1 MSMNGFYYS
10 IDNAHIDADDNNKY
24 CVDGWVYSQENKAY
38 ELQVLADGALVEAAI
53 TRHAR
58 PDVLEVLHLQEVKED
73 LGFMI
78 VLEGVLDKIGNA
90 KTLEIYIVSG
100 EERKLILEKAVEEI
114 MNEYNCSIRFNIE
127 RVDMERS
134 NMLIQGWAFDSKDG
148 SSLELELFDDEGKTI
163 KAQIVKVVRSDV
175 NEAYELKTE
184 NCLYGFNVSVPR
196 ESFETKVLCLRFVGG
211 SYYKE
216 YRIDMK
222 AFDARFTTMAKLK
235 KALSNKEENK
245 RILKEGGFRAFYDHI
260 KNELNPNYAEYNTW
274 LKLHSVTKA
283 QLKAQRQT
291 KFAYEPLISIIIP
304 LYNTPLNYLKE
315 LLDSLVN
322 QSYRNIEVCLA
333 DGSTKAEV
341 GEFIRKK
348 YKHDARILYKKLEK
362 NGGIS
367 ENTNEAL
374 KMASGDYIMLSD
386 HDDVVALDAVYEI
399 VKAINKNPET
409 VDVVYTDED
418 KVTMDGKDYFE
429 PHFKPDFGW
438 DYFRSNNYICHIFVA
453 RKSIFD
459 QIGGFRS
466 AYDGAQ
472 DFDLILRCCEL
483 AKEIVHIPKVLYHW
497 RSHPASTAGNPH
509 SKMYAYEAG
518 RKALEQHYERLGME
532 AEVTLTG
539 LFGRYRST
547 FPVKGE
553 PLVSIIIPTK
563 DHIDDLE
570 LCLRSL
576 KEKTSYKNY
585 EVIVV
590 ENNSTEDETF
600 AYYEE
605 MQKKYDK
612 VRLVVWK
619 DFFNYAAINNYA
631 AKFCKGEYLILLN
644 NDIEILTENWIEE
657 MLGYCQRPEVGIVG
671 AKLYY
676 PDDTVQHAG
685 VVIGMGGIAGHVFTG
700 MPKSNYGYQAR
711 SISPQDL
718 SAVTAACMMVKR
730 SVFDE
735 VEGLDERYKVA
746 FNDVDFCMKVRA
758 AGYLVVYTPYA
769 EMYHY
774 ESKSRGKEETPQQI
788 QRFQSEVSL
797 FAEKWADVLEAGDP
811 YYSPNLALDNEN
823 CTLRW

>member
-1 MSMNGFYYS
+1 MNGFYYNL
-10 IDNAHIDADDNNKY
+10 DNARIDAEDNSRY
-24 CVDGWVYSQENKAY
+24 IVDGWVYSQQGKSY
-38 ELQVLADGALVEAAI
+38 EFQVFADGMPVDFIL
-53 TRHAR
+53 TRHTR
-58 PDVLEVLHLQEVKED
+58 PDVIEVLHLEGEVED

-78 VLEGVLDKIGNA
+78 VVEDLLNVLGTHKSFEVYIASGDEKQLIFQ
-90 KTLEIYIVSG
+90 TEVSEI
-100 EERKLILEKAVEEI
+100 L
-114 MNEYNCSIRFNIE
+114 NEYNCSIRFNIE

-134 NMLIQGWAFDSKDG
+134 NMVIQGWAFDTRNSAP
-148 SSLELELFDDEGKTI
+148 LELVVLDDEGKTI
-163 KAQIVKVVRSDV
+163 KAQVAKVVRPDV
-175 NEAYELKTE
+175 NAAYELE
-184 NCLYGFNVSVPR
+184 AVNYLSGFNVSMPR
-196 ESFETKVLCLRFVGG
+196 ETFETKVLRLRFV
-211 SYYKE
+211 SDLYYKE
-216 YRIDMK
+216 YAIDMK
-222 AFDARFTTMAKLK
+222 AFDAKFTTMAKLK

-245 RILKEGGFRAFYDHI
+245 RIFKEGGFRAFYDHI
-260 KNELNPNYAEYNTW
+260 RNELNPNYAEYNTW
-274 LKLHSVTKA
+274 LKMHSVTKA
-283 QLKAQRQT
+283 QLKEQRQT
-291 KFAYEPLISIIIP
+291 AFDYEPLISIIIP

-322 QSYRNIEVCLA
+322 QSYKKIEVCLA
-333 DGSTKAEV
+333 DGSTKTEV

-348 YKHDARILYKKLEK
+348 YKHDSRIRYKKLEK

-374 KMASGDYIMLSD
+374 AMASGDYIMLSD
-386 HDDVVALDAVYEI
+386 HDDVVTLDAVYEI

-409 VDVVYTDED
+409 VDVIYTDED
-418 KVTMDGKDYFE
+418 KVTMDGKDYFD

-453 RKSIFD
+453 KKTIFD

-466 AYDGAQ
+466 EYDGAQ

-483 AKEIVHIPKVLYHW
+483 AQEIVHIPKVLYHW
-497 RSHPASTAGNPH
+497 RSHPASTAGNPE

-518 RKALEQHYERLGME
+518 RKALEQHYERLGMD
-532 AEVTLTG
+532 AEVSLTG

-570 LCLRSL
+570 LCLSSL
-576 KEKTSYKNY
+576 KEKTTYQNY

-590 ENNSTEDETF
+590 ENNSTEAETF

-619 DFFNYAAINNYA
+619 DIFNYAAINNYA
-631 AKFCKGEYLILLN
+631 AQFCNGEYLILLN
-644 NDIEILTENWIEE
+644 NDIEVITENWIEE
-657 MLGYCQRPEVGIVG
+657 MLGYCQREEVGIVG

-685 VVIGMGGIAGHVFTG
+685 VIIGMGGIAGHVFTG
-700 MPKSNYGYQAR
+700 TPGCEYGYQAR
-711 SISPQDL
+711 LISPQDL

-730 SVFDE
+730 SVFDA

-758 AGYLVVYTPYA
+758 LGKLIVYTPYA

-774 ESKSRGKEETPQQI
+774 ESKSRGKEETPEQI
-788 QRFQSEVSL
+788 QRFQSEVAL
-797 FAEKWADVLEAGDP
+797 FEEKWADVLEAGDP
-811 YYSPNLALDNEN
+811 YYSPNLALNNEN

>member
-1 MSMNGFYYS
+1 MNGIYYNLDNARIDAEKNDCYS
-10 IDNAHIDADDNNKY
+10 I
-24 CVDGWVYSQENKAY
+24 DGWVYSSEGKAY
-38 ELQVLADGALVEAAI
+38 EFQVLADGKPVAFVL
-53 TRHAR
+53 THHAR
-58 PDVLEVLHLQEVKED
+58 PDVFEVLHLDGTQGE

-78 VLEGVLDKIGNA
+78 FIDDIKEVLLGCSKLEVVLTSEGESQAILQKGAADVL
-90 KTLEIYIVSG
+90 
-100 EERKLILEKAVEEI
+100 
-114 MNEYNCSIRFNIE
+114 NEYNCTIRYNVE
-127 RVDMERS
+127 RVDMERG
-134 NMLIQGWAFDSKDG
+134 NMILQGWAFDTKNASP
-148 SSLELELFDDEGKTI
+148 LEIQVLGDEDKEI
-163 KAQIVKVVRSDV
+163 KGQIVKIARPDV
-175 NEAYELKTE
+175 DAAYELNAE
-184 NCLYGFNVSVPR
+184 NYLSGFNVSIPR
-196 ESFETKVLCLRFVGG
+196 ETFQTDTLRLRFMSTG
-211 SYYKE
+211 YYKE
-216 YRIDMK
+216 YAVDMK
-222 AFDARFTTMAKLK
+222 EFDAQYTTFAKLK

-245 RILKEGGFRAFYDHI
+245 RIIKESGWKAFYDHL
-260 KNELNPNYAEYNTW
+260 KNELNPNYTEYNTW

-291 KFAYEPLISIIIP
+291 TFAYEPLISIIIP

-322 QSYRNIEVCLA
+322 QSYKNIEVCLA

-341 GEFIRKK
+341 GEFIQKR

-374 KMASGDYIMLSD
+374 AMASGDYIMLSD
-386 HDDVVALDAVYEI
+386 HDDVVTLDAVYEI
-399 VKAINKNPET
+399 VKAINEDPEQ

-418 KVTMDGKDYFE
+418 KVTMDGKDYFD

-453 RKSIFD
+453 RKTIFD

-466 AYDGAQ
+466 EYDGAQ

-483 AKEIVHIPKVLYHW
+483 ARKIVHIPKVLYHW
-497 RSHPASTAGNPH
+497 RSHPASTAGNPE

-532 AEVTLTG
+532 AEVSLTG

-553 PLVSIIIPTK
+553 PLVSIIIPNK
-563 DHIDDLE
+563 DHTEDLD
-570 LCLRSL
+570 LCLNSL
-576 KEKTSYKNY
+576 KERTTYKNY

-590 ENNSTEDETF
+590 ENNSTDAATF
-600 AYYEE
+600 RYYEE
-605 MQKKYDK
+605 MQKKYDR
-612 VRLVVWK
+612 VRLVVWENI
-619 DFFNYAAINNYA
+619 FNYAAINNYA
-631 AKFCKGEYLILLN
+631 ATFCKGEYLLLLN

-657 MLGYCQRPEVGIVG
+657 MLGYCQREDVGIVG

-676 PDDTVQHAG
+676 PDDTIQHAG
-685 VVIGMGGIAGHVFTG
+685 VIIGMGGIAGHVFTG
-700 MPKSNYGYQAR
+700 TPGNEYGYQAR
-711 SISPQDL
+711 IISPQDL
-718 SAVTAACMMVKR
+718 SAVTAACMMVKT
-730 SVFDE
+730 SVFEE
-735 VEGLDERYKVA
+735 VGGLDERYKVA

-758 AGYLVVYTPYA
+758 AGKLIVYTPYV

-774 ESKSRGKEETPQQI
+774 ESKSRGREETPEQI
-788 QRFQSEVSL
+788 KRFQGEVAL
-797 FAEKWADVLEAGDP
+797 FEEKWADVLEAGDP
-811 YYSPNLALDNEN
+811 YYSPNLTLDNQN